1 MPYMKRPQTAE
12 QYVEMI
18 EQAIVEVQ
26 EMRASLEYDME
37 GADAQQDTILE
48 PLERALTQLRQ
59 SMADGDYHF
68 ENKDLPFMDLVKR
81 YRSKLPIAE
90 LLATINRTHR
100 EGLDANGED

>member
-1 MPYMKRPQTAE
+1 MPYMKRPRTAE
-12 QYVEMI
+12 QYVEMV

-37 GADAQQDTILE
+37 GEGGVDAILI
-48 PLERALTQLRQ
+48 PLEEALTQLRQ

-68 ENKDLPFMDLVKR
+68 ENKDLPFMDLVRR

-100 EGLDANGED
+100 EGLDAYGED

>member
-12 QYVEMI
+12 QYVEMV

-37 GADAQQDTILE
+37 EEGYQDLFLV
-48 PLERALTQLRQ
+48 PLEEALTKLRK
-59 SMADGDYHF
+59 SMADGSYHF
-68 ENKDLPFMDLVKR
+68 ENKDLPFMELVRR
-81 YRSKLPIAE
+81 YRSQLPIAE

-100 EGLDANGED
+100 EGLDAEGED

>member
-12 QYVEMI
+12 QYVEML

-37 GADAQQDTILE
+37 GEGQLDAILA
-48 PLERALTQLRQ
+48 PLEEALNQLRQ

-100 EGLDANGED
+100 EGLDAEGED